1 MKRIFFVSAA
11 LLLLLMIPG
20 LLSAQT
26 LTTVTA
32 TVLDPNG
39 IAYANGTVTF
49 TLVNASGVPSF
60 ASTPQIGG
68 SNISGFVGPVGLS
81 ATGVLSVNLPC
92 NSAGGGCTV
101 ITPAGTQ
108 WIPTV
113 CASPAQLPI
122 GTGQGCFT
130 TAGITITGAT
140 QDISATL
147 NASALNLAQKV
158 SIARI
163 YNTTPAAGT
172 ASIGAT
178 TMVTAPA
185 QPAAGTHYQF
195 RSYATQTV
203 LGTSCTTNTTVV
215 VNVIFQDPNAAG
227 PQTVVLGTFSVTNN
241 GTLGI
246 VPVTSG
252 DSDVS
257 IVAKPGTV
265 VQFSTTYTAGANCA
279 PAPTVQ
285 VFPNLIVL

>member
-1 MKRIFFVSAA
+1 MKKIFFVSAA
-11 LLLLLMIPG
+11 LLLLLALPG
-20 LLSAQT
+20 LAPAQT

-49 TLVNASGVPSF
+49 TLVNASGSASF

-68 SNISGFVGPVGLS
+68 SNIAGFVGPVGLS
-81 ATGVLSVNLPC
+81 AAGVLSVNLPC
-92 NSAGGGCTV
+92 NSAGGGCIV

-130 TAGITITGAT
+130 TAGITITGAS

-158 SIARI
+158 NLARV
-163 YNTTPAAGT
+163 YNTLPAAGT
-172 ASIGAT
+172 SSITAT
-178 TMVTAPA
+178 TMATAGTI
-185 QPAAGTHYQF
+185 PAAGT
-195 RSYATQTV
+195 SYRFSAVASVTV
-203 LGTSCTTNTTVV
+203 VGTACTANSTVV
-215 VNVIFQDPNAAG
+215 VNAIWQDPNEAA
-227 PQTVVLGTFSVTNN
+227 PATTANFTFTVVNNGSVGRLIPAVTNP
-241 GTLGI
+241 LPAI
-246 VPVTSG
+246 R
-252 DSDVS
+252 
-257 IVAKPGTV
+257 AKAGTV
-265 VQFSTTYTAGANCA
+265 VQFSTTFTAGANCA

-285 VFPNLIVL
+285 VAPILEQM